1 MSESQGAND
10 AKELY
15 SEIVVENLSERSKG
29 FAQGSKSQ
37 GPEGQSPEQPEIE
50 NSSEM
55 SQSQRYIKDV
65 IQGSENHNILDK
77 QKPVELKDVKK
88 LTSEEREQIISNFK
102 NGIDN
107 EFYDVKTLKNGTTR
121 IVKKKNKSQSL
132 SNKLISGQSPSG
144 LHDRSSS
151 KDNEQFVKPEKKY
164 LSNEQLLM
172 EHIIELNT
180 QMNKLKNKQKKLKN
194 KYKGIKRDLY
204 VDVDENDEPHNDEKD
219 FIQGD
224 RNRPPSEELEKNA
237 HRVADGLS
245 DLSANANEVR
255 VVQRGWR
262 SRVSYL

>member
-29 FAQGSKSQ
+29 
-37 GPEGQSPEQPEIE
+37 PEGQSPEQPEIE

-55 SQSQRYIKDV
+55 SQSQ
-65 IQGSENHNILDK
+65 NILDK

-132 SNKLISGQSPSG
+132 SNKLISG
-144 LHDRSSS
+144 R

-172 EHIIELNT
+172 EHIFELNT

>member
-10 AKELY
+10 AKELGQSPY
-15 SEIVVENLSERSKG
+15 SEIVVENLSE
-29 FAQGSKSQ
+29 Q
-37 GPEGQSPEQPEIE
+37 PEISEQPETE

-55 SQSQRYIKDV
+55 SQSQ
-65 IQGSENHNILDK
+65 NILDK

-132 SNKLISGQSPSG
+132 SNKLISGLTNCSLS
-144 LHDRSSS
+144 LLDERSC
-151 KDNEQFVKPEKKY
+151 PEKKY

-219 FIQGD
+219 FIQGG
-224 RNRPPSEELEKNA
+224 RNRPPSEELEKHA
-237 HRVADGLS
+237 HRVAD
-245 DLSANANEVR
+245 EVR

>member
-55 SQSQRYIKDV
+55 SQSQ
-65 IQGSENHNILDK
+65 NILDK

-132 SNKLISGQSPSG
+132 SNKLISG
-144 LHDRSSS
+144 R

>member
-29 FAQGSKSQ
+29 
-37 GPEGQSPEQPEIE
+37 PEGQSPEQPEIE

-55 SQSQRYIKDV
+55 SQSQ
-65 IQGSENHNILDK
+65 NILDK
-77 QKPVELKDVKK
+77 QKHVELKDVKK

-132 SNKLISGQSPSG
+132 SNKLISGLTNCSLS
-144 LHDRSSS
+144 LLDERSC
-151 KDNEQFVKPEKKY
+151 PEKKY

-172 EHIIELNT
+172 EHIFELNT

-224 RNRPPSEELEKNA
+224 RNRPPSEELEK
-237 HRVADGLS
+237 RGLRPQPEGH
-245 DLSANANEVR
+245 A
-255 VVQRGWR
+255 VQRGWR

>member
-29 FAQGSKSQ
+29 
-37 GPEGQSPEQPEIE
+37 PEGQSPSGCKQSLRPEQPEIE

-55 SQSQRYIKDV
+55 SQSQ
-65 IQGSENHNILDK
+65 NILDK

-132 SNKLISGQSPSG
+132 SNKLISGQG

-172 EHIIELNT
+172 EHIFELNT

-224 RNRPPSEELEKNA
+224 RNRPPSEELEK
-237 HRVADGLS
+237 RGLRPQPEGH
-245 DLSANANEVR
+245 A
-255 VVQRGWR
+255 VQRGWR

>member
-29 FAQGSKSQ
+29 
-37 GPEGQSPEQPEIE
+37 PEGQSPEQPEIE

-55 SQSQRYIKDV
+55 SQSQ
-65 IQGSENHNILDK
+65 NILDK

-132 SNKLISGQSPSG
+132 SNKLISG
-144 LHDRSSS
+144 R

-172 EHIIELNT
+172 EHIFELNT

-224 RNRPPSEELEKNA
+224 RNRPPSEELEK
-237 HRVADGLS
+237 RGLRPQPEGH
-245 DLSANANEVR
+245 A
-255 VVQRGWR
+255 VQRGWR

>member
-29 FAQGSKSQ
+29 
-37 GPEGQSPEQPEIE
+37 PEGQSPEQPEIE

-55 SQSQRYIKDV
+55 SQSQ
-65 IQGSENHNILDK
+65 NILDK

-132 SNKLISGQSPSG
+132 SNKLISG
-144 LHDRSSS
+144 R

>member
-29 FAQGSKSQ
+29 
-37 GPEGQSPEQPEIE
+37 PEGQSPEQPEIE

-55 SQSQRYIKDV
+55 SQSQ
-65 IQGSENHNILDK
+65 NILDK

-132 SNKLISGQSPSG
+132 SNKLISGQGLCPRLEEPSPSG

-151 KDNEQFVKPEKKY
+151 KDNEQFVKPERKY

-172 EHIIELNT
+172 EHIFELNT

>member
-29 FAQGSKSQ
+29 
-37 GPEGQSPEQPEIE
+37 PEGQSPEQPEIE

-55 SQSQRYIKDV
+55 SQSQ
-65 IQGSENHNILDK
+65 NILDK

-132 SNKLISGQSPSG
+132 SNKLISG
-144 LHDRSSS
+144 R
-151 KDNEQFVKPEKKY
+151 KDNEQFVKPERKY

-172 EHIIELNT
+172 EHIFELNT

-224 RNRPPSEELEKNA
+224 RNRPPSEELEK
-237 HRVADGLS
+237 H
-245 DLSANANEVR
+245 

>member
-29 FAQGSKSQ
+29 
-37 GPEGQSPEQPEIE
+37 PEGQSPEQPEIE

-55 SQSQRYIKDV
+55 SQSQ
-65 IQGSENHNILDK
+65 NILDK
-77 QKPVELKDVKK
+77 QKHVELKDVKK

-132 SNKLISGQSPSG
+132 SNKLISGRKLCLQPEGQSPSG

-172 EHIIELNT
+172 EHIFELNT

-219 FIQGD
+219 FIQ
-224 RNRPPSEELEKNA
+224 
-237 HRVADGLS
+237 
-245 DLSANANEVR
+245 SANANERSKGPEGQSPEVR

>member
-10 AKELY
+10 AKELCSSSLGQSPY
-15 SEIVVENLSERSKG
+15 SEIVVENLSERSK
-29 FAQGSKSQ
+29 

-55 SQSQRYIKDV
+55 SQSQ
-65 IQGSENHNILDK
+65 NILDK

-132 SNKLISGQSPSG
+132 SNKLISGQGLCPRLEEPSPSG

>member
-15 SEIVVENLSERSKG
+15 SEIVVENLSERSK
-29 FAQGSKSQ
+29 

-132 SNKLISGQSPSG
+132 SNKLISGRKLCLQPEGQSPSG

-172 EHIIELNT
+172 EHIFELNT

-224 RNRPPSEELEKNA
+224 RNRPPSEELEK
-237 HRVADGLS
+237 RGLRPQPEGH
-245 DLSANANEVR
+245 A
-255 VVQRGWR
+255 VQRGWR

>member
-29 FAQGSKSQ
+29 
-37 GPEGQSPEQPEIE
+37 PEGQSPEQPEIE

-55 SQSQRYIKDV
+55 SQSQ
-65 IQGSENHNILDK
+65 NILDK

-132 SNKLISGQSPSG
+132 SNKLISGLCPA
-144 LHDRSSS
+144 DRSSS
-151 KDNEQFVKPEKKY
+151 KDNEQFVKPERKY

-172 EHIIELNT
+172 EHIFELNT

-224 RNRPPSEELEKNA
+224 RNRPPSEELEK
-237 HRVADGLS
+237 RGLRPQPEGH
-245 DLSANANEVR
+245 A
-255 VVQRGWR
+255 VQRGWR

>member
-29 FAQGSKSQ
+29 
-37 GPEGQSPEQPEIE
+37 PEGQSPEQPEIE

-55 SQSQRYIKDV
+55 SQSQ
-65 IQGSENHNILDK
+65 NILDK
-77 QKPVELKDVKK
+77 QKHVELKDVKK

-132 SNKLISGQSPSG
+132 SNKLISG
-144 LHDRSSS
+144 R
-151 KDNEQFVKPEKKY
+151 KDNEQFVKPERKY

-172 EHIIELNT
+172 EHIFELNT

-219 FIQGD
+219 FIQGG

>member
-29 FAQGSKSQ
+29 
-37 GPEGQSPEQPEIE
+37 PEGQSPEQPEIE

-55 SQSQRYIKDV
+55 SQSQ
-65 IQGSENHNILDK
+65 NILDK

-132 SNKLISGQSPSG
+132 SNKLISGRKLCLQPEGQSPSG

-151 KDNEQFVKPEKKY
+151 KDNEQNIEKLIDTKKY

-172 EHIIELNT
+172 EHIFELNT

-224 RNRPPSEELEKNA
+224 RNQPPSEELEK
-237 HRVADGLS
+237 RGLRPQPEGH
-245 DLSANANEVR
+245 A
-255 VVQRGWR
+255 VQRGWR

>member
-10 AKELY
+10 AKELGSKSLGQSPY
-15 SEIVVENLSERSKG
+15 SEIVVENLSERSK
-29 FAQGSKSQ
+29 

-55 SQSQRYIKDV
+55 SQSQ
-65 IQGSENHNILDK
+65 NILDK

-132 SNKLISGQSPSG
+132 SNKLISG
-144 LHDRSSS
+144 R

-224 RNRPPSEELEKNA
+224 RNQPPSEELEKRGRSPQPEGHA
-237 HRVADGLS
+237 
-245 DLSANANEVR
+245 
-255 VVQRGWR
+255 VQRGWR

>member
-29 FAQGSKSQ
+29 
-37 GPEGQSPEQPEIE
+37 PEGQSPEQPEIE

-55 SQSQRYIKDV
+55 SQSQ
-65 IQGSENHNILDK
+65 NILDK

-132 SNKLISGQSPSG
+132 SNKLISGLTNCSLSLLDERSCRPEGLCPSG
-144 LHDRSSS
+144 CKQSLR
-151 KDNEQFVKPEKKY
+151 PEIN
-164 LSNEQLLM
+164 LFDTL
-172 EHIIELNT
+172 
-180 QMNKLKNKQKKLKN
+180 
-194 KYKGIKRDLY
+194 
-204 VDVDENDEPHNDEKD
+204 
-219 FIQGD
+219 
-224 RNRPPSEELEKNA
+224 
-237 HRVADGLS
+237 
-245 DLSANANEVR
+245 
-255 VVQRGWR
+255 
-262 SRVSYL
+262 

>member
-55 SQSQRYIKDV
+55 SQSQ
-65 IQGSENHNILDK
+65 NILDK

-132 SNKLISGQSPSG
+132 SNKLISG
-144 LHDRSSS
+144 R

-224 RNRPPSEELEKNA
+224 RNRPPSEELEK
-237 HRVADGLS
+237 RGLRPQPEGH
-245 DLSANANEVR
+245 A
-255 VVQRGWR
+255 VQRGWR

>member
-15 SEIVVENLSERSKG
+15 SEIVVENLSE
-29 FAQGSKSQ
+29 Q
-37 GPEGQSPEQPEIE
+37 PEISEQPETE

-55 SQSQRYIKDV
+55 SQSQ
-65 IQGSENHNILDK
+65 NILDK

-151 KDNEQFVKPEKKY
+151 KDNEQNIEKLIDTKKY

-172 EHIIELNT
+172 EHIFELNT

-219 FIQGD
+219 FIQGG
-224 RNRPPSEELEKNA
+224 RNRPPSEELEKHA
-237 HRVADGLS
+237 HRVAD
-245 DLSANANEVR
+245 EVR

>member
-55 SQSQRYIKDV
+55 SQSQ
-65 IQGSENHNILDK
+65 NILDK

-172 EHIIELNT
+172 EHIFELNT

-219 FIQGD
+219 FIQ
-224 RNRPPSEELEKNA
+224 
-237 HRVADGLS
+237 
-245 DLSANANEVR
+245 SANANERSKGPEGQSPEVR

>member
-29 FAQGSKSQ
+29 
-37 GPEGQSPEQPEIE
+37 PEGQSPEQPEIE

-55 SQSQRYIKDV
+55 SQSQ
-65 IQGSENHNILDK
+65 NILDK
-77 QKPVELKDVKK
+77 QKHVELKDVKK

-132 SNKLISGQSPSG
+132 SNKLISG
-144 LHDRSSS
+144 R

-219 FIQGD
+219 FIQGG
-224 RNRPPSEELEKNA
+224 RNRPPSEELEK
-237 HRVADGLS
+237 RGLRPQPEGH
-245 DLSANANEVR
+245 A
-255 VVQRGWR
+255 VQRGWR

>member
-15 SEIVVENLSERSKG
+15 SEIVVENLSE
-29 FAQGSKSQ
+29 
-37 GPEGQSPEQPEIE
+37 QPEIE

-55 SQSQRYIKDV
+55 SQSQ
-65 IQGSENHNILDK
+65 NILDK

-132 SNKLISGQSPSG
+132 SNKLISG
-144 LHDRSSS
+144 R

-245 DLSANANEVR
+245 DLSANANERSKGPEGQSPEVR

>member
-29 FAQGSKSQ
+29 
-37 GPEGQSPEQPEIE
+37 PEGQSPEQPEIE

-55 SQSQRYIKDV
+55 SQSQ
-65 IQGSENHNILDK
+65 NILDK

-132 SNKLISGQSPSG
+132 SNKLISG
-144 LHDRSSS
+144 R
-151 KDNEQFVKPEKKY
+151 KDNEQFVKPERKY

-219 FIQGD
+219 FIQGG
-224 RNRPPSEELEKNA
+224 RNRPPSEELEK
-237 HRVADGLS
+237 RGLRPQPEGH
-245 DLSANANEVR
+245 A
-255 VVQRGWR
+255 VQRGWR

>member
-29 FAQGSKSQ
+29 
-37 GPEGQSPEQPEIE
+37 PEGQSPEQPEIE

-55 SQSQRYIKDV
+55 SQSQ
-65 IQGSENHNILDK
+65 NILDK
-77 QKPVELKDVKK
+77 QKHVELKDVKK

-132 SNKLISGQSPSG
+132 SNKLISG
-144 LHDRSSS
+144 R

-172 EHIIELNT
+172 EHIFELNT

-224 RNRPPSEELEKNA
+224 RNRPPSEELEK
-237 HRVADGLS
+237 RGLRPQPEGH
-245 DLSANANEVR
+245 A
-255 VVQRGWR
+255 VQRGWR

>member
-29 FAQGSKSQ
+29 
-37 GPEGQSPEQPEIE
+37 PEGQSPEQPEIE

-55 SQSQRYIKDV
+55 SQSQ
-65 IQGSENHNILDK
+65 NILDK

-172 EHIIELNT
+172 EHIFELNT

-245 DLSANANEVR
+245 DLSVVR
-255 VVQRGWR
+255 RGWR

>member
-29 FAQGSKSQ
+29 
-37 GPEGQSPEQPEIE
+37 PEGQSPSGCKQSLRPEQPEIE

-55 SQSQRYIKDV
+55 SQSQ
-65 IQGSENHNILDK
+65 NILDK

-132 SNKLISGQSPSG
+132 SNKLISGQG

-172 EHIIELNT
+172 EHIFELNT

-245 DLSANANEVR
+245 DLS

>member
-29 FAQGSKSQ
+29 
-37 GPEGQSPEQPEIE
+37 PEGQSPEQPEIE

-55 SQSQRYIKDV
+55 SQSQ
-65 IQGSENHNILDK
+65 NILDK

-132 SNKLISGQSPSG
+132 SNKLISG
-144 LHDRSSS
+144 R

-237 HRVADGLS
+237 HRVADERSKGPEGQS
-245 DLSANANEVR
+245 PEVR

>member
-29 FAQGSKSQ
+29 
-37 GPEGQSPEQPEIE
+37 PEGQSPEQPEIE

-55 SQSQRYIKDV
+55 SQSQ
-65 IQGSENHNILDK
+65 NILDK

-132 SNKLISGQSPSG
+132 SNKLISG
-144 LHDRSSS
+144 R

-172 EHIIELNT
+172 EHIFELN
-180 QMNKLKNKQKKLKN
+180 KQ
-194 KYKGIKRDLY
+194 R
-204 VDVDENDEPHNDEKD
+204 
-219 FIQGD
+219 
-224 RNRPPSEELEKNA
+224 
-237 HRVADGLS
+237 
-245 DLSANANEVR
+245 
-255 VVQRGWR
+255 
-262 SRVSYL
+262 

>member
-15 SEIVVENLSERSKG
+15 SEIVVENLSE
-29 FAQGSKSQ
+29 
-37 GPEGQSPEQPEIE
+37 QPEIE

-55 SQSQRYIKDV
+55 SQSQ
-65 IQGSENHNILDK
+65 NILDK

-132 SNKLISGQSPSG
+132 SNKLISGQGLCPRLEEPSPSG

-151 KDNEQFVKPEKKY
+151 KDNEQNIEKLIDTKKY

-237 HRVADGLS
+237 
-245 DLSANANEVR
+245 
-255 VVQRGWR
+255 VQRGWR

>member
-29 FAQGSKSQ
+29 PEGRKLCLQ
-37 GPEGQSPEQPEIE
+37 PEGQSPEQPEIE

-55 SQSQRYIKDV
+55 SQSQ
-65 IQGSENHNILDK
+65 NILDK
-77 QKPVELKDVKK
+77 QKHVELKDVKK

-219 FIQGD
+219 FIQGG

-245 DLSANANEVR
+245 DLS

>member
-1 MSESQGAND
+1 MSESQGANG

-15 SEIVVENLSERSKG
+15 SEIVVENLSE
-29 FAQGSKSQ
+29 
-37 GPEGQSPEQPEIE
+37 QPEIE

-55 SQSQRYIKDV
+55 SQSQ
-65 IQGSENHNILDK
+65 NILDK
-77 QKPVELKDVKK
+77 QKPIELKDVKK
-88 LTSEEREQIISNFK
+88 LTSEERKQIISNFK

-121 IVKKKNKSQSL
+121 IVKKKNKTQSL
-132 SNKLISGQSPSG
+132 SNKLI
-144 LHDRSSS
+144 SSS
-151 KDNEQFVKPEKKY
+151 KDNEQFVKPERKY

-219 FIQGD
+219 FIQGVEK
-224 RNRPPSEELEKNA
+224 PTSSEELEK
-237 HRVADGLS
+237 H
-245 DLSANANEVR
+245 

>member
-29 FAQGSKSQ
+29 
-37 GPEGQSPEQPEIE
+37 PEGQSPEQPEIE

-55 SQSQRYIKDV
+55 SQSQ
-65 IQGSENHNILDK
+65 NILDK

-132 SNKLISGQSPSG
+132 SNKLISGQGLCPRLEEPSPSG

-151 KDNEQFVKPEKKY
+151 KDNEQFVKPERKY

-172 EHIIELNT
+172 EHIFELNT

-219 FIQGD
+219 FIQGG

-237 HRVADGLS
+237 HRVA
-245 DLSANANEVR
+245 NRVC

>member
-29 FAQGSKSQ
+29 
-37 GPEGQSPEQPEIE
+37 PEGQSPEQPEIE

-55 SQSQRYIKDV
+55 SQSQ
-65 IQGSENHNILDK
+65 NILDK

-132 SNKLISGQSPSG
+132 SNKLISG
-144 LHDRSSS
+144 R

-224 RNRPPSEELEKNA
+224 RNRPPSEELEK
-237 HRVADGLS
+237 RGLRPQPEGH
-245 DLSANANEVR
+245 A
-255 VVQRGWR
+255 VQRGWR

>member
-10 AKELY
+10 AKELGQSPY
-15 SEIVVENLSERSKG
+15 SEIVVENLS
-29 FAQGSKSQ
+29 
-37 GPEGQSPEQPEIE
+37 EQPEIE

-55 SQSQRYIKDV
+55 SQSQ
-65 IQGSENHNILDK
+65 NILDK

-132 SNKLISGQSPSG
+132 SNKLISGQGLCPRLEEPSPSG

-219 FIQGD
+219 FIQGG